1 MVDKIL
7 VTKIKLSK
15 DFIRNTVKRAL
26 NEDLYPSGDIT
37 SSLVKN
43 NKDIKIKLIS
53 NQNAIIGGLLF
64 AKYTFTLVDNKIK
77 FIIKKKDGSQVKK
90 GSLIAIIEGRAQSIL
105 IAERV
110 ALNFL
115 SHISGIA
122 TKTNQFVKLAGK
134 NCKICC
140 TRKTIPNMRV
150 VQKYA
155 VKLGGGTN
163 HRFNLSDEYLIKDNH
178 IASSDIRTLVSLAIK
193 NKKGKKIT
201 VEVDSLKQLK
211 TIMGLKFNTVLF
223 DNMSIKNLKAG
234 IKIAK
239 KYYETE
245 ASGNVNL
252 KTVKSIA
259 RTGVNRISVGAIT
272 HSVPAVDLK
281 LEI

>member
-1 MVDKIL
+1 VS
-7 VTKIKLSK
+7 KIKLSK
-15 DFIRNTVKRAL
+15 DFIRNTVNLAL

-43 NKDIKIKLIS
+43 NKVIKVKLIS
-53 NQNAIIGGLLF
+53 NQNALIGGLLF
-64 AKYTFTLVDNKIK
+64 AKHAFALIDNKIK
-77 FIIKKKDGSQVKK
+77 FIIKKKDGSQIKK
-90 GSLIAIIEGRAQSIL
+90 GSLIATIEGKAKNIL

-134 NCKICC
+134 KCKICC
-140 TRKTIPNMRV
+140 TRKTIPNLRV
-150 VQKYA
+150 IQKYA

-178 IASSDIRTLVSLAIK
+178 IASSDLKTLVSLAIK
-193 NKKGKKIT
+193 NKKGRKIT
-201 VEVDSLKQLK
+201 VEVDNLKQLK

-223 DNMSIKNLKAG
+223 DNMSIKHLKTG
-234 IKIAK
+234 VKIAK

-245 ASGNVNL
+245 ASGNINL
-252 KTVKSIA
+252 KTVKSVA
-259 RTGVNRISVGAIT
+259 ATGVDRISVGSIT
-272 HSVPAVDLK
+272 HSTSAIDLK

>member
-1 MVDKIL
+1 MSKIQ
-7 VTKIKLSK
+7 LSK
-15 DFIRNTVKRAL
+15 NFIKNIVKLAL

-37 SSLVKN
+37 SSLVKD
-43 NKDIKIKLIS
+43 NKVIKVKLLS

-64 AKYTFTLVDNKIK
+64 AKHAFALVDSKIK
-77 FIIKKKDGSQVKK
+77 FINKKKDGSQVKK
-90 GSLIAIIEGRAQSIL
+90 GSLIATIEGKAKKIL

-134 NCKICC
+134 KSKICC
-140 TRKTIPNMRV
+140 TRKTIPNLRII
-150 VQKYA
+150 QKYA

-178 IASSDIRTLVSLAIK
+178 IASSNIRSLVSLAIK
-193 NKKGKKIT
+193 NKKRRKIT
-201 VEVDSLKQLK
+201 IEVDNLKQLK

-234 IKIAK
+234 VKIAK

-245 ASGNVNL
+245 ASGNISL

-259 RTGVNRISVGAIT
+259 ATGVNRISVGSIT
-272 HSVPAVDLK
+272 HSAPAVDLK
-281 LEI
+281 LEL